1 MNNVQEF
8 LYENSPIRM
17 IESNGETW
25 WVLKDMILSISL
37 DTFSTQNAK

>member
-8 LYENSPIRM
+8 LYENLPIRM

-25 WVLKDMILSISL
+25 WVLSDICKVLDLSTVKSCG
-37 DTFSTQNAK
+37 